1 MRIVLFLLLISNLKI
16 LANRSK
22 LLDSLHKMLYIEII
36 IVQIN
41 NMPMIERGFPMIKK
55 QKILCVLC
63 DFLNTCRHK
72 LTK

>member
-41 NMPMIERGFPMIKK
+41 
-55 QKILCVLC
+55 
-63 DFLNTCRHK
+63 
-72 LTK
+72 